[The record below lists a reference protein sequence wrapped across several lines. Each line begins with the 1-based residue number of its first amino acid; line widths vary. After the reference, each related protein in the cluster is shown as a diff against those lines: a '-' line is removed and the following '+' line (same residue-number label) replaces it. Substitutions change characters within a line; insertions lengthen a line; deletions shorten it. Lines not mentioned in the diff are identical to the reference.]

1 MGWFEEINKVLR
13 VIDSKNPAYL
23 DTLNDS
29 DVNNIPEV
37 KELLRG
43 FKIVNF
49 TVNRDN
55 ETIRLADSTK
65 VNIGGNRLVGFNYQI
80 VPDI

>member
-1 MGWFEEINKVLR
+1 MYQQINEVLM
-13 VIDSKNPAYL
+13 DLEKKNPGFVYKL
-23 DTLNDS
+23 DDYE
-29 DVNNIPEV
+29 VNQILEV
-37 KELLRG
+37 KKILKG

-49 TVNRDN
+49 SVKRDN
-55 ETIRLADSTK
+55 ETIRLAGSTK